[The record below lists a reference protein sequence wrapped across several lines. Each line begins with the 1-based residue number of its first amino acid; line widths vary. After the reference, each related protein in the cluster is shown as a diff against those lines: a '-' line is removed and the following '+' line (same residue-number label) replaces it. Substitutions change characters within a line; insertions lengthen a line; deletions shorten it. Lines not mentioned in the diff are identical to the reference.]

1 MCSTLRLSPGTF
13 CFINVNYSALLGLE
27 FAQNID
33 LSKVEGVSAPR
44 TGPARNAL
52 LEDPKTVYNRPA
64 ILASVADMARNS
76 RLFARQR

>member
-1 MCSTLRLSPGTF
+1 MRS
-13 CFINVNYSALLGLE
+13 NVWAMPALLGLE